1 MRINRY
7 QLHDGKLPLLSI
19 YMAGVLVGILIM
31 NLGKSILLTDTG
43 LLDEYTLYHMKYM
56 TVDSSALFYY
66 VLRLRIKTFVMLV
79 ILATTYLGMV
89 ICVGTAFGYGLSTG
103 AFVSALLVRYGLKG
117 IVFAVL
123 SVFPQYL
130 LYIPS
135 MTALLLWCE
144 RLNRNI
150 YFKSGLILES
160 NGPMPTPKRIVQLLV
175 ILGGIL
181 LGCVAESFMNPKV
194 MEWLLNFF

>member
-150 YFKSGLILES
+150 YFKSGLILEN

>member
-1 MRINRY
+1 MRIKRY
-7 QLHDGKLPLLSI
+7 QLHNGKLPLLPI
-19 YMAGVLVGILIM
+19 YMAGVLAGILIM
-31 NLGKSILLTDTG
+31 NFGKSILLKNTG

-66 VLRLRIKTFVMLV
+66 VLRLRMKTFFMLV
-79 ILATTYLGMV
+79 ILATTYLGLV
-89 ICVGTAFGYGLSTG
+89 ICAGTAFGYGLSTG

-130 LYIPS
+130 LYIPA
-135 MTALLLWCE
+135 MAALLLWCE

-150 YFKSGLILES
+150 YFKSGLLLE
-160 NGPMPTPKRIVQLLV
+160 GEGITTTPKKIIQLVV

-181 LGCVAESFMNPKV
+181 LGCIAESFMNPKV
-194 MEWLLNFF
+194 MKWLLTFF

>member
-56 TVDSSALFYY
+56 TMDSSALFYY
-66 VLRLRIKTFVMLV
+66 VLRLRIETFVMLV

-150 YFKSGLILES
+150 YFKSGLILEN

>member
-135 MTALLLWCE
+135 MTTLLLWCE